1 MYFLHHNH
9 SSCYSV
15 LILFSFVLNCV
26 LWSVLSNVFVFGLT
40 KGFRKIITLYFN
52 TTFLYSIICRQGSVI
67 ADLTM
72 SHGDIDWA
80 QIKAQNAD
88 LKLQLQ
94 KAGLDV
100 AENFLSESG
109 KSPSNID
116 S

>member
-1 MYFLHHNH
+1 MN
-9 SSCYSV
+9 
-15 LILFSFVLNCV
+15 
-26 LWSVLSNVFVFGLT
+26 
-40 KGFRKIITLYFN
+40 
-52 TTFLYSIICRQGSVI
+52 
-67 ADLTM
+67 
-72 SHGDIDWA
+72 HGDIDWA